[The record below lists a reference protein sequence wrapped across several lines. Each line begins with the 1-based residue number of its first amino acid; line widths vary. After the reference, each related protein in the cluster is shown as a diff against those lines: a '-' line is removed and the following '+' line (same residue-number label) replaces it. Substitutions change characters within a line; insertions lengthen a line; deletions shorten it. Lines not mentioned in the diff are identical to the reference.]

1 MQPLD
6 VNSKADVLNHS
17 CFPTIAK
24 GQSGTLEN
32 RGKNLLG
39 QLYESNIYKKNVKQN
54 IRVKSAITKSLDSI
68 RCRIANCITKKLVV
82 ISQVPFFPILVSL
95 YSTQIS
101 TFSPEKSLIFSSLR
115 DLLIFKYID

>member
-17 CFPTIAK
+17 CFPMIAK

-54 IRVKSAITKSLDSI
+54 IRVKSAITKSIDSI
-68 RCRIANCITKKLVV
+68 RCHIAICITKKLVV
-82 ISQVPFFPILVSL
+82 ISPPSVYVNI
-95 YSTQIS
+95 T
-101 TFSPEKSLIFSSLR
+101 KN
-115 DLLIFKYID
+115 LL

>member
-17 CFPTIAK
+17 CFPMIAK

-32 RGKNLLG
+32 REKNLLG

-68 RCRIANCITKKLVV
+68 RRHIAICITKKLVV
-82 ISQVPFFPILVSL
+82 ISPPSVYVNI
-95 YSTQIS
+95 T
-101 TFSPEKSLIFSSLR
+101 KN
-115 DLLIFKYID
+115 LL